1 MTNTELKTIQQRLG
15 LGSVAFAEALG
26 CDYMSGGFKRWL
38 SGFTPVP
45 PAVAQ
50 CARLLVWLH
59 ERSLLDQALMEI
71 GGRDELV

>member
-1 MTNTELKTIQQRLG
+1 MTNDELKAIQQRLG
-15 LGSVAFAEALG
+15 LGSGAFAEALG

-38 SGFTPVP
+38 SGFTSVP

-59 ERSLLDQALMEI
+59 GRGLLVEALADIRGAEH
-71 GGRDELV
+71 G

>member
-1 MTNTELKTIQQRLG
+1 MTNDELKSIQQRLG

-26 CDYMSGGFKRWL
+26 CDYMSSGFKRWL
-38 SGFTPVP
+38 SGQTPVP

-59 ERSLLDQALMEI
+59 EKGLLGEALKDI
-71 GGRDELV
+71 RGKKS